1 MKRNIILVVLV
12 NAVTLLLS
20 SWNKLS
26 DLYTQSSL
34 KFKAS
39 GINNSS
45 NTGNQLA
52 VTRHQ
57 LNVNG
62 LHINYTATAGYMPI
76 TDKDNKPLAK
86 IFYVAYQGSSE
97 PNIAKR
103 PVTFVFNGGP
113 GSASIWL
120 HMGSFGPVRVKFK
133 NDKGDA
139 PAAPYQYEDN
149 PYTWLGFTDLVF
161 IDPVSTGYSRAEN
174 GVDPKNFQGY
184 REDISSVGEFIRLY
198 IAKNNRWNSPKYIAG
213 ESYGTVRAVGLAGY
227 LQSHDNIY
235 LNGIT
240 LISSALNY
248 QLLKFNHGNEMPYI
262 YYLPSYAVT
271 AQYHHKLSPSL
282 QNLPPGELVKRTT
295 SFAKRTYA
303 YFLAEGDAASSSLTR
318 SVIDSLHYFTGLPKA
333 YLLSVNGK
341 VSDRQFFK
349 TLLGTTDR
357 VIGCFDGRFAGNNLD
372 DADQNSYYDP
382 SEANLSGLFVSAF
395 NSYITRELKYHN
407 DLPYQA
413 SVELSSWNNNP
424 VSSNGFLDVSESL
437 KTSMTKNPHLKVN
450 MVCGYYDLSTPIAST
465 AYVVDH
471 LGLKPDLR
479 KNISMNYY
487 AAGHLVYISKEA
499 DNKLKN
505 DGEKFYQNSLSND
518 IN

>member
-1 MKRNIILVVLV
+1 MKKNIVLV
-12 NAVTLLLS
+12 ILMNAATLLFS

-26 DLYTQSSL
+26 DLYTQSAL
-34 KFKAS
+34 KFKSA
-39 GINNSS
+39 GNNSLA

-52 VTRHQ
+52 VTQHQ

-76 TDKDNKPLAK
+76 TNKEQKPIAK
-86 IFYVAYQGSSE
+86 IFYVAYQSASKLNGT
-97 PNIAKR
+97 KR

-161 IDPVSTGYSRAEN
+161 IDPVSTGYSRAEE
-174 GVDPKNFQGY
+174 GTDPKNFQGY
-184 REDISSVGEFIRLY
+184 QEDISSVGEFIRLY
-198 IAKNNRWNSPKYIAG
+198 IAKNNRWDSPKYIAG

-248 QLLKFNHGNEMPYI
+248 QLLKFNRGNDMPYI

-271 AQYHHKLSPSL
+271 AQYHHKLSPGL
-282 QNLPPGELVKRTT
+282 QNMSADELVKRAT
-295 SFAKRTYA
+295 SFAKKTYA
-303 YFLAEGDAASSSLTR
+303 YYLAEGDAASPSLTN
-318 SVIDSLHYFTGLPKA
+318 SVIDSLHYFTGLPKD
-333 YLLSVNGK
+333 YLISVNGK

-349 TLLGTTDR
+349 KLLGTTDQ
-357 VIGCFDGRFAGNNLD
+357 VVGAFDGRFAGNNLD
-372 DADQNSYYDP
+372 DNDQNSYYDP
-382 SEANLSGLFVSAF
+382 SEANLTGLFVSAF
-395 NSYITRELKYHN
+395 NSYITKELKYQN

-413 SVELSSWNNNP
+413 TADLSSWNNKP
-424 VSSNGFLDVSESL
+424 VINNGFLDVSESL
-437 KTSMTKNPHLKVN
+437 KTSMTKNPHLKIN
-450 MVCGYYDLSTPIAST
+450 MVCGYYDLSTPVAST
-465 AYVVDH
+465 AYVIDH

-487 AAGHLVYISKEA
+487 AAGHMVYISKEA

-505 DGEKFYQNSLSND
+505 DGEIFYRQSVNN
-518 IN
+518 